1 MKILKYKKQTN
12 GKYKI
17 FFDNDTDLLLYEDT
31 ILKYELLLKKEL
43 SSKRLEKVL
52 SFNMECDVY
61 YVALKS
67 LNSRFKSTKELR
79 DSLIKKEYP
88 QEFVDKAIDKLL
100 KQGYL
105 NDRSFSKS
113 YINNQIITTSKG
125 PNKISI
131 ELKKKGVSDNII
143 NEEILIFTEEEQKTK
158 INKVINRLI
167 KSNRSRGGVVLKNKI
182 VTDLINLGYSNSII
196 KKVIVDYSFE
206 ADSSIREKEYK
217 KLYNRLSR
225 KYSGKELEYK
235 IREKLFQK
243 GLYYEE

>member
-43 SSKRLEKVL
+43 SSKKLEEIL
-52 SFNMECDVY
+52 NFNMECDVY
-61 YVALKS
+61 YVGLKS
-67 LNSRFKSTKELR
+67 LSSRFKSTKELR
-79 DSLIKKEYP
+79 DSLLKKEYP
-88 QEFVDKAIDKLL
+88 SDYVDKAISKLL
-100 KQGYL
+100 DQGYL
-105 NDRSFSKS
+105 NDRSFAKS

-125 PNKISI
+125 PNKISR
-131 ELKKKGVSDNII
+131 ELKKKGVS
-143 NEEILIFTEEEQKTK
+143 EEIISDEILSFTVDEQREK
-158 INKVINRLI
+158 INKVINRLL

-182 VTDLINLGYSNSII
+182 VTDLINLGYSNSVI
-196 KKVIVDYSFE
+196 KSVISDYSFE
-206 ADSSIREKEYK
+206 ADSSIREKEYN

-235 IREKLFQK
+235 INEKLFQK